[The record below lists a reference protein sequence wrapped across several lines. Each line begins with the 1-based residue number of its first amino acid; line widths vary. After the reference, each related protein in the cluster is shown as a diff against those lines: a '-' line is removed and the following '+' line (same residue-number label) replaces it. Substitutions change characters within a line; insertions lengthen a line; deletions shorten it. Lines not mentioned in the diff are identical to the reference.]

1 MVIEVSEHLKKYLL
15 QRIKYAVING
25 QSDEEIK
32 SELFLFY
39 YCISDIK
46 KDKNGKSM
54 IHDFSTIKVSDK
66 SVADTKYYFSMTND
80 KETIFVLLK
89 SCFLSDS
96 MTEEEHKE
104 NVQKVLDKARERRIR
119 AYWKQI
125 EGEN

>member
-1 MVIEVSEHLKKYLL
+1 M